1 MGWDGPIRGLDPTAE
16 TTQELTGILVDDDAE
31 PADAGDESV

>member
-16 TTQELTGILVDDDAE
+16 TTQDHTGILVDDDAE
-31 PADAGDESV
+31 PADAGDETV